1 MLTGRWRAVDDLR
14 RLING
19 YQVSQ
24 AIHVA
29 AELGIAD
36 LLANGPR
43 TSDELTEATGSQPR
57 ALYRL
62 LRALAAVG
70 VLHEGEDRSFEL
82 SELGAQLRSDV
93 PDSLHGWA
101 SFVGRPYHRNA
112 WAHLA
117 DSIRSGENAFQQ
129 IYGESIWE
137 YRAKR
142 PEESAIF
149 DRAMSAL
156 TFASNAAILDA
167 YDFGRFET
175 VVDVGGGNGALLAAI
190 LDRHPAVRGVLFD
203 QPHVAAN
210 APAFLAERGLE
221 GRCDVVAGSFFDGVP
236 TGGDS
241 YVLKAIIHDWGDT
254 EAGTIL
260 RTCRR
265 AMTADAILLVIEQEL
280 GGPNERPP
288 AKFSDLNMLVGP
300 GGQER
305 TGDEYAALFAA
316 AGFELTRPVPT
327 AGTLHVFEGAPQ
339 PLAS

>member
-1 MLTGRWRAVDDLR
+1 MDDLR

-29 AELGIAD
+29 ATLGIAD
-36 LLANGPR
+36 LLADGSR
-43 TSDELTEATGSQPR
+43 TSDELAEATGSQPR

-62 LRALAAVG
+62 LRALAAAG
-70 VLHEGEDRSFEL
+70 VLHEDESRSFAL

-101 SFVGRPYHRNA
+101 SFVGRPYYWNA

-117 DSIRSGENAFQQ
+117 ESIRNGENTFKQV
-129 IYGESIWE
+129 YGESVWE

-142 PEESAIF
+142 PEESEIF

-156 TFASNAAILDA
+156 TGASNAAILDA

-175 VVDVGGGNGALLAAI
+175 VVDVGGGNGALLAGI
-190 LDRHPAVRGVLFD
+190 LDRHPTVRGVVFD
-203 QPHVAAN
+203 QPHVVAN
-210 APAFLAERGLE
+210 ARAFLAERGLAD
-221 GRCDVVAGSFFDGVP
+221 RCEVAAGSFFESVP
-236 TGGDS
+236 SGADA
-241 YVLKAIIHDWGDT
+241 YVLKAIIHDWEDP
-254 EAGTIL
+254 EAEAIL
-260 RTCRR
+260 HTCRR
-265 AMTADAILLVIEQEL
+265 AMGPTARLLVIEQEL

-305 TGDEYAALFAA
+305 TRDEYATLFAA
-316 AGFELTRPVPT
+316 TGFELTRTIPT
-327 AGTLHVFEGAPQ
+327 AGTLQVFEATPV
-339 PLAS
+339 S

>member
-1 MLTGRWRAVDDLR
+1 MDDLR

-29 AELGIAD
+29 ATLGIAD
-36 LLANGPR
+36 LLADGSR
-43 TSDELTEATGSQPR
+43 TSDELAEATGSHPR

-62 LRALAAVG
+62 LRALAAAG
-70 VLHEGEDRSFEL
+70 VLHEDEKRSFAL

-101 SFVGRPYHRNA
+101 SFVGRPYYWNA

-117 DSIRSGENAFQQ
+117 ESIRNGENTFKQVYA
-129 IYGESIWE
+129 ESVWE

-142 PEESAIF
+142 PEESEIF

-156 TFASNAAILDA
+156 TGASNAAILDA

-175 VVDVGGGNGALLAAI
+175 VVDVGGGNGALLAGI
-190 LDRHPAVRGVLFD
+190 LDRHPAVRGVVFD
-203 QPHVAAN
+203 QPHVVAN
-210 APAFLAERGLE
+210 ARAFLAERGLAD
-221 GRCDVVAGSFFDGVP
+221 RCEVSAGSFFDSVP
-236 TGGDS
+236 SGADA
-241 YVLKAIIHDWGDT
+241 YVLKTIIHDWEDP
-254 EAGTIL
+254 EAEAIL
-260 RTCRR
+260 HTCRR
-265 AMTADAILLVIEQEL
+265 AMGPTAMLLVIEQEL

-288 AKFSDLNMLVGP
+288 AKFSDLNMLVAP

-305 TGDEYAALFAA
+305 TRDEYATLFAA
-316 AGFELTRPVPT
+316 TGFELTRTIPT
-327 AGTLHVFEGAPQ
+327 AGTLQVFEAAPV
-339 PLAS
+339 S